1 MGAISLRDDR
11 IVWLDGGVVSRELVG
26 GKGASLSRLL
36 ALGAPVPPAI
46 GFTTHAYRDFAGHL
60 DLGRRFADVEH
71 GLHDS
76 LRDLILHAPL
86 PSFVE
91 ALMRRGWSEIRDRI
105 GPESRL
111 AVRSSAIDEDSAEHS
126 FAGLHD
132 TILGVTRE
140 EEFVAAVRQCW
151 ASLWSDRAIAYRRTD
166 GLNGDPAIAVIAQQ
180 MVNCD
185 VSFVAFSADPITGR
199 EDQVVIN
206 AAWGLGES
214 IVSGTVTPDY
224 VVVGAADQI
233 LAYTIGDKERMTIA
247 DQSGSRDVQVPRLM
261 RHLPAIS
268 DETAVRIAR
277 TVRDLADR
285 FGHPTDIE
293 GGLVGDCLHV
303 FQARPITTGQRPA
316 A

>member
-11 IVWLDGGVVSRELVG
+11 IVWLDGGVVSCELVG

-46 GFTTHAYRDFAGHL
+46 GFTTHAYRDLAGHL
-60 DLGRRFADVEH
+60 DLGRRIADIEH

-76 LRDLILHAPL
+76 LRNLILHTPL
-86 PSFVE
+86 PSYME
-91 ALMRRGWSEIRDRI
+91 ALVRRGWSEIRNRI

-111 AVRSSAIDEDSAEHS
+111 AVRSSAIDEDSAAHS

-132 TILGVTRE
+132 TILGVTSE
-140 EEFVAAVRQCW
+140 DEFVAAVRQCW
-151 ASLWSDRAIAYRRTD
+151 ASLWSDRAVAYRHTD

-214 IVSGTVTPDY
+214 IVSGTVTPD
-224 VVVGAADQI
+224 VVVGAAGQI

-247 DQSGSRDVQVPRLM
+247 DQSGSREVPVPRLM
-261 RHLPAIS
+261 RQLPAIS
-268 DETAVRIAR
+268 EETAARIAR
-277 TVRDLADR
+277 TVRNLADQ